1 MHTYPKQE
9 LWLVCKQRVGKGFS
23 EILFLGRFDI
33 APKSLS
39 HPKPSH
45 RWEGGLAQTPPIQ
58 ISFIFF
64 LDNLDYLKFIFF
76 LVWFGLF
83 DGQNEE
89 SFSNAMGSSVLITGK
104 ISTTPSQFR
113 DPVILRVK
121 TFIIGIYGKY
131 ESNVYMWAKRGG
143 RTLAKL
149 RRWSHVSFDF
159 LHPYDVNYFYSMLYL
174 IYLDRAIFRRANK
187 SG

>member
-1 MHTYPKQE
+1 MYTYPKQE
-9 LWLVCKQRVGKGFS
+9 LWFVCKQRVGKGFS

-45 RWEGGLAQTPPIQ
+45 RWEGGWRKHHPFKYHSY
-58 ISFIFF
+58 SFWIIWNSYSSWY
-64 LDNLDYLKFIFF
+64 DLDYLKAQMKNRFP
-76 LVWFGLF
+76 
-83 DGQNEE
+83 
-89 SFSNAMGSSVLITGK
+89 MGSSVLITGK

-131 ESNVYMWAKRGG
+131 ESNTCEQTENSRKNK
-143 RTLAKL
+143 LAKQCKF
-149 RRWSHVSFDF
+149 RF
-159 LHPYDVNYFYSMLYL
+159 LAPLWFYLKVL
-174 IYLDRAIFRRANK
+174 CI
-187 SG
+187 

>member
-83 DGQNEE
+83 EGQNEE

-121 TFIIGIYGKY
+121 TFIIGIWEIWKQ
-131 ESNVYMWAKRGG
+131 YMWAKENSRKNK
-143 RTLAKL
+143 LAKPCKF
-149 RRWSHVSFDF
+149 RF
-159 LHPYDVNYFYSMLYL
+159 LAPLWFYLKVL
-174 IYLDRAIFRRANK
+174 CI
-187 SG
+187 